1 MNLPGVLSL
10 SSPSEE
16 ASCTASYLCSG
27 HPDAILVIGH
37 ALHLEILLGL
47 LKEILS
53 LGPVRDSSIPVVLCV
68 SRCEEAR
75 RQGIRIDF
83 HFSTMYSRFR
93 SSPSTDTAG
102 NRWTT

>member
-1 MNLPGVLSL
+1 MAICLFICWLLAWVDT
-10 SSPSEE
+10 
-16 ASCTASYLCSG
+16 TAVPVGIWMARTPVSTLFKMCIR
-27 HPDAILVIGH
+27 DRVIGH

-75 RQGIRIDF
+75 RQGICIDSVSYT
-83 HFSTMYSRFR
+83 HLEL
-93 SSPSTDTAG
+93 P
-102 NRWTT
+102 